1 MMQKTKEISISD
13 AEWEVMRVVW
23 ANIQVTSRDVINV
36 LKNKMDWKESTIK
49 TLIGRLVDKEAL
61 ETKREGRAFIY
72 SAKISEEE
80 TVNRY
85 SEDILSRVCNKK
97 HLLVLKDLIR
107 EAHLSQSGIE
117 ELINQLE
124 DKKEAA
130 PEIVSCDCA
139 PGQCDCH
146 LIEEM
151 EKE

>member
-1 MMQKTKEISISD
+1 MQKTKEISISD
-13 AEWEVMRVVW
+13 AEWEVMHVVW
-23 ANIQVTSRDVINV
+23 ANIQVTSRDVIDV

-72 SAKISEEE
+72 SAKISEED

-85 SEDILSRVCNKK
+85 SEDILNRVCNKK
-97 HLLVLKDLIR
+97 HLLVLKDLIG

-130 PEIVSCDCA
+130 PEIVACDCA

-151 EKE
+151 KEK